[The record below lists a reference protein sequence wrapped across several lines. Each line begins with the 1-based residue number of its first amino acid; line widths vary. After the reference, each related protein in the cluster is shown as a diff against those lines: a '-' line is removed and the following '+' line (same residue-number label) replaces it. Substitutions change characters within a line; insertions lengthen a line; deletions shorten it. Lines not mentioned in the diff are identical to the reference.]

1 MKRRRCL
8 LRDPPPRS
16 ALRAEFGPPPQGGR
30 LRAHERHRRVRC
42 QALGQHHRARPRP
55 AAAVRRREGLVQV
68 DVHGVDAEVARPHLA
83 DDGVEVRAVA
93 VEIRPGLV
101 QRLRDLDDLRL
112 EQAAGVRVR
121 QHDRRD
127 VGSEQRAHVVD
138 MDPAIVPD
146 RHRLHGEADQRRG
159 RRIGAVRRIR
169 HQHRPARIALALGG
183 DRRLDRHHAEKLAMG
198 AGLRRERNG
207 RHAGQ
212 RREIA
217 GELAHEL
224 ERALHGRD
232 RLQGMDVAEA
242 GQPRHALV
250 EAGIVLHGAGAERKQ
265 PGVDAEVLLRQA
277 HVMAH
282 GLGLGEAGQADVALA
297 LEPAEARR
305 ERAPARRDRRR
316 SRRARP
322 ISKISGSSCCRARL
336 PVKVG
341 CSAALASSAPVGRP
355 WRFSIQLCH

>member
-1 MKRRRCL
+1 M
-8 LRDPPPRS
+8 
-16 ALRAEFGPPPQGGR
+16 
-30 LRAHERHRRVRC
+30 
-42 QALGQHHRARPRP
+42 
-55 AAAVRRREGLVQV
+55 QV

-93 VEIRPGLV
+93 VEIRPDLV

-146 RHRLHGEADQRRG
+146 RHRLYGEADQRRG

-207 RHAGQ
+207 RHGGQ

-224 ERALHGRD
+224 ERALQGRD
-232 RLQGMDVAEA
+232 RLQGMNVADA
-242 GQPRHALV
+242 RQPRHALV

-277 HVMAH
+277 HVMPH
-282 GLGLGEAGQADVALA
+282 GLGLGEPGQADVALA
-297 LEPAEARR
+297 LEPAETLR
-305 ERAPARRDRRR
+305 ERLRLVEIDAGRVEAADLEDQRLLLLQRAVAGEGRVLGGARVIGA
-316 SRRARP
+316 AR
-322 ISKISGSSCCRARL
+322 
-336 PVKVG
+336 
-341 CSAALASSAPVGRP
+341 AALAVQHIESRSLEGREEACATPLPEGEADSAEPSG
-355 WRFSIQLCH
+355 